1 MHRSV
6 LVPLDGSLAA
16 DGAVKVVEAI
26 RHLLEVCQITLFMT
40 VEPTSSPIFSGGYGA
55 ADGRIAAQTQAESA
69 VKDYLSRVA
78 EGLQGKADA
87 DKDGFVKTTELSN
100 YVDDEVPRIAEKQFK
115 RAQYPTVSPSGQ
127 AFPVARVK

>member
-1 MHRSV
+1 V
-6 LVPLDGSLAA
+6 Q
-16 DGAVKVVEAI
+16 EALEGYQG
-26 RHLLEVCQITLFMT
+26 HGLLTWVI
-40 VEPTSSPIFSGGYGA
+40 
-55 ADGRIAAQTQAESA
+55 
-69 VKDYLSRVA
+69 A

-127 AFPVARVK
+127 AFPVGRVK